1 MRTLCN
7 ALMRSIFMQKPRPKE
22 AATPQRQQ
30 STRDSRG
37 SHEGASAPLVVSGAG
52 KAAETPAKPTTNG
65 APQKAE
71 KASIRKAST
80 DPAIIV
86 FGYNERRL
94 PQAAWFSG
102 GDADLAT
109 RAARLMGL
117 RVLKI
122 EDDTHRELAARLRP
136 GQVYAADQTFA
147 PVALPDVFS

>member
-22 AATPQRQQ
+22 DATPQRQR
-30 STRDSRG
+30 STRKNRG
-37 SHEGASAPLVVSGAG
+37 SHEGASAPLVVSGG
-52 KAAETPAKPTTNG
+52 EKAAETPAKPTTNG

-71 KASIRKAST
+71 EASIRKAST

-86 FGYNERRL
+86 FGRNAYGI
-94 PQAAWFSG
+94 PQAAWFSVSE
-102 GDADLAT
+102 APLAT

-122 EDDTHRELAARLRP
+122 ENDTHRELAARL
-136 GQVYAADQTFA
+136 
-147 PVALPDVFS
+147 